1 MDGYTNYAA
10 QELITDIFRDLDRNN
25 DGVIKKREFVFAAS
39 QCKDLSNL
47 LIEAADKKKAEIE
60 RAKNPDFDAEKGAK
74 EAEEKEK
81 EEKKKKK
88 DKKKKK
94 KKKKKGLDPDDDP
107 LAEYIAPNA
116 LSKHSGVKGFSRMS
130 RRRSIF

>member
-25 DGVIKKREFVFAAS
+25 DGIIKKREFVFAAS
-39 QCKDLSNL
+39 QCKDLSNM
-47 LIEAADKKKAEIE
+47 LIEAADKEKEKIE
-60 RAKNPDFDAEKGAK
+60 RAKNPDFDAEK

>member
-60 RAKNPDFDAEKGAK
+60 RAKNPDFDAEK

-94 KKKKKGLDPDDDP
+94 KRKKKDADFDP
-107 LAEYIAPNA
+107 LAEYIAPNE

-130 RRRSIF
+130 RRKSIF